1 MDHHCPWVNNCIG
14 FYNRKFFMQ
23 LLFYLLFLTLYID
36 LTTFKDIYNIVL
48 KIYTIK
54 FKYTVFLEKLTS
66 LLAFTINFILSVM
79 ILFFFKFHVSLVIY
93 NTTTIESLD
102 PAIWSENKVRILC
115 NFSLSSRNLIIG
127 FRSLVRTSSYG
138 FFQ

>member
-36 LTTFKDIYNIVL
+36 ILSLPLIV
-48 KIYTIK
+48 KIVTKLYAIN
-54 FKYTVFLEKLTS
+54 FKYSVIITKLCSLIAYTV
-66 LLAFTINFILSVM
+66 NFIISML
-79 ILFFFKFHVSLVIY
+79 ILFFFKFHVKLVIH

-102 PAIWSENKVRILC
+102 PIVWHENKVFIA
-115 NFSLSSRNLIIG
+115 FYIVQT
-127 FRSLVRTSSYG
+127 LVI
-138 FFQ
+138 